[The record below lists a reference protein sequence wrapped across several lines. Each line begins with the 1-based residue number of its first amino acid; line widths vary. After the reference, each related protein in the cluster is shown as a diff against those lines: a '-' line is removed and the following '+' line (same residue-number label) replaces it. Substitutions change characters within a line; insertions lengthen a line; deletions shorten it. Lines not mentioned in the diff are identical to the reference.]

1 VKSSHRKNFKWYLS
15 MGVWLTIAL
24 IALVH
29 SKLEW
34 LKCFSH
40 NLPLEYIDL
49 MILRLLSRRSRNFLS
64 LLSKAWNIIFHMF
77 VILSHSFFWLKSHE
91 DLQENKGDRLNLL
104 VSLSTIS
111 WSDYLSWLGQSQN
124 SRELW
129 QFLLKNSLISLE
141 IAEVWIWYWLI
152 E

>member
-1 VKSSHRKNFKWYLS
+1 MKSSHRKNFKWYSS
-15 MGVWLTIAL
+15 MGVWLTIVLA
-24 IALVH
+24 H

-40 NLPLEYIDL
+40 NLPWEYIGL
-49 MILRLLSRRSRNFLS
+49 MILRLLSRRSRNFFS
-64 LLSKAWNIIFHMF
+64 LLSKAWNVIFHMF
-77 VILSHSFFWLKSHE
+77 VILSHLFFWLKSHE
-91 DLQENKGDRLNLL
+91 DLQENRGDRLNLL